1 MTDQPTTRVAR
12 LRRFAIAS
20 LAAATVAGGTLAVP
34 APASAL
40 PMGCDQAWGLA
51 RIYFATANVFK
62 GLGDTDN
69 WRYWRSQATAV
80 LAEYCGL
87 E

>member
-12 LRRFAIAS
+12 LRRFAIAL
-20 LAAATVAGGTLAVP
+20 LAAATVAVGTLAVP
-34 APASAL
+34 ASASAL
-40 PMGCDQAWGLA
+40 PMSCAQAWGVA

-62 GLGDTDN
+62 GLGDNDN
-69 WRYWRSQATAV
+69 WKYWRSQATAL
-80 LAEYCGL
+80 LAENCGL